1 LKGLEYERLNLVP
14 EIKYNT
20 IKVNNKDNN
29 NPVANVKTKDCA
41 QKKIKVFNA
50 QIVNKVV
57 NKVEIAKKSNNKE
70 SGENKVQEKPMEESK
85 KVILKEKIE
94 GKTIFQAPIVQEL
107 VELSSDKK
115 DEDSVLMASQESP
128 VNMVQS
134 KSPRIFCAEKSPCKY
149 KRRFVAKRS
158 PFSEIVDEGISEYL
172 GNNSY
177 ISNKNKS
184 SKS

>member
-1 LKGLEYERLNLVP
+1 MEYETLHL
-14 EIKYNT
+14 ESKYNPIT
-20 IKVNNKDNN
+20 KTDNR
-29 NPVANVKTKDCA
+29 NPSINVKTKDHT

-50 QIVNKVV
+50 QVV
-57 NKVEIAKKSNNKE
+57 NKVINKVDIGKKE
-70 SGENKVQEKPMEESK
+70 SNEENKVQEKSIGENK
-85 KVILKEKIE
+85 KVVLKEKIE

-115 DEDSVLMASQESP
+115 DEDSVLMGSQESSI
-128 VNMVQS
+128 NMVQS

-184 SKS
+184 SKILL